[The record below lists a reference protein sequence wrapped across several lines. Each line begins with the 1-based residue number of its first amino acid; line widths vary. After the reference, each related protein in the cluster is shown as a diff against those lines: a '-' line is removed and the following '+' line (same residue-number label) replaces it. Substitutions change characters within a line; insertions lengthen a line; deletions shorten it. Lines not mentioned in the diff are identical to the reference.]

1 MAWRCSGTTNNEL
14 IDNMVKAKLIQADSV
29 AAAMKSVDRANYI
42 YYENLKDQTY
52 DDSPLPIGYA
62 HAYALENLLP
72 FFKPGSKVLDVGSG
86 SGYLCAVIHHLI
98 GPTGKVVGIDH
109 ISELVSR
116 SVSNL
121 VNDGLNKALLSGSI
135 QMVTGDGRKGYPSEG
150 PYDAIHV
157 GAAAPVI
164 PQDLIEQLASPGRM
178 FIPVGSELE
187 NQRLFQVDKDQDGK
201 VTQKDLFGV
210 MYVPLTDEAKQRE
223 AARS

>member
-1 MAWRCSGTTNNEL
+1 MAWRCS
-14 IDNMVKAKLIQADSV
+14 DSV

-62 HAYALENLLP
+62 VTISAPHMHAYALENLLP